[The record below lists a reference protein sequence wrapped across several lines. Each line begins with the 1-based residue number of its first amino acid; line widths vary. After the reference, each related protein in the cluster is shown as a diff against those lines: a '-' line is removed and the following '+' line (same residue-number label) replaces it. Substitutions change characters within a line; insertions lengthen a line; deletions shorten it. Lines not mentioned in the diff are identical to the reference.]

1 MNKYLGNKVIYY
13 DKIDSTQKE
22 VWRKL
27 QNNEIDNGTLIIADI
42 QTDGIGTH
50 GRTWYTSN
58 NNIAFSFLVE
68 LNLPIKKIE
77 GFTNEVANVIVNV
90 FKTLYNINL
99 QIKAPN
105 DIIIDNKK
113 VGGIL
118 VETKLQGNIVKY
130 MVVGIGIN
138 TNQEE
143 FPNEIK
149 DIAVSIKNKFNIIV
163 DNKKIITE
171 ICNILEEKLNNRIKG
186 EI

>member
-1 MNKYLGNKVIYY
+1 MNKYLGKKIIYY

-27 QNNEIDNGTLIIADI
+27 QNNEIENGTLIIADT

-50 GRTWYTSN
+50 GRSWYTSS

-68 LNLPIKKIE
+68 PNLHIRKLE
-77 GFTNEVANVIVNV
+77 GFTNEIANVIVNV
-90 FKTLYNINL
+90 FKDLYNIEL
-99 QIKAPN
+99 QIKNPN

-118 VETKLQGNIVKY
+118 TETKLQGNVVKY

-149 DIAVSIKNKFNIIV
+149 DIATSIKNEFNLEIK
-163 DNKKIITE
+163 NRKIIIE
-171 ICNILEEKLNNRIKG
+171 ICNILEKKLNNRIKG
-186 EI
+186 EF

>member
-13 DKIDSTQKE
+13 EKIDSTQKE

-68 LNLPIKKIE
+68 LNLPIKKLE

-90 FKTLYNINL
+90 FKTL
-99 QIKAPN
+99 
-105 DIIIDNKK
+105 
-113 VGGIL
+113 
-118 VETKLQGNIVKY
+118 
-130 MVVGIGIN
+130 
-138 TNQEE
+138 
-143 FPNEIK
+143 
-149 DIAVSIKNKFNIIV
+149 
-163 DNKKIITE
+163 
-171 ICNILEEKLNNRIKG
+171 
-186 EI
+186 